1 MEIESFEIDSDSD
14 LNTSPIDE
22 SFFCYTE
29 LSDLLKSRS
38 KMNDPIY
45 WHKKVKRIC
54 RGVEKP
60 TDGLENQFYQ
70 KPIALIDTR
79 RHEQLRQIKDR
90 VALLKASDNQHGP
103 KIDVCYNDNPFISNP
118 NFLSEPNDDAIVS
131 RLPFDLAN
139 NLADGIIVQSSDW
152 LSPFENEIENE
163 KGNVNEKLKKKVVNL
178 LINPPPNN
186 IQVNGLKPG
195 DVLPTPYDIVNY
207 GIRGNQG
214 NQKVRY
220 PSYSFIPYGLEQRLP
235 QGTDYKQL
243 FDTSYISKTKVKKS
257 AKKSAS
263 KVKTNIVQKIY
274 KLQAKIPIAKNKIV
288 KRENIKKNI
297 KNLFQNIPVFTNVED
312 IPQKGDCI
320 LFIYTGTLYG
330 YEKKKIDDV
339 PKANYL
345 RYKIFHLR
353 NGNIHDDVTQLYD
366 DFHTLE
372 PKAMKNEINVEFFGC
387 YPSKGEDEK
396 IRRMKNINS
405 TIVPFSFSSEDLDP
419 ILEFAEVLVHGEGD
433 EIVNEGENNGES
445 DENEEKTHR
454 NLFDIFKLH
463 ASKLNIR
470 LTQLQLQ
477 TIQPLIE
484 KEKEKKKGTKQSRDK
499 EQGNEKQ
506 TIVKLA
512 IMFYYLVIFG
522 RSESKVRQYFQHVH
536 SFHWKKIEEK
546 LQAIKTLQF
555 QNVPYEKKMYDAIL
569 AKEKEEKEKEEKSSK
584 SNDSIDLTKL
594 YTMNWRFD
602 NEQKT
607 NKTAN
612 KNKTTTRREKEREKA
627 SLLLPLNLPKR
638 SGNQDERKIK
648 TMNYDEVQ
656 TGVRTIGEKEKKE
669 NEEKEDTQQNK
680 SKHKKELEVAF
691 KRDAESNKL
700 VSDFLLQKDN
710 EKVFLSK
717 DESVSIMALNSFV
730 LYLVPLVLGKI
741 AYQWLSNNP
750 KISYVK
756 KYIQF
761 NIEHAN
767 INMNSLLLPL
777 SSVNSVRSLVH
788 DQMMNPKQKGLDHLR
803 FVYLILQST
812 KNVNQSI
819 LKLLKSYLTDL
830 QDQLISKLDDS
841 IDELQMFREQDKI
854 KRMQFLGTMNSE
866 DARAFAQA
874 FKNGIAH
881 YPQFYQDEFERKKE
895 DKHGMDVGDGHGG
908 DDE

>member
-60 TDGLENQFYQ
+60 TDGLENQYYQ

-90 VALLKASDNQHGP
+90 VALLKASDNQPGP

-118 NFLSEPNDDAIVS
+118 NFLSEPYDDAKVS

-139 NLADGIIVQSSDW
+139 NLADGIIIQSSDW

-163 KGNVNEKLKKKVVNL
+163 SGKVNEKLKKKVVNL
-178 LINPPPNN
+178 LINPPPKN

-195 DVLPTPYDIVNY
+195 DVLPTPYDIVNQ
-207 GIRGNQG
+207 GIQG

-263 KVKTNIVQKIY
+263 KVKANIVQKIY

-288 KRENIKKNI
+288 KKENIKKNI
-297 KNLFQNIPVFTNVED
+297 KNLFQNIPVLTNVED

-330 YEKKKIDDV
+330 YEKKRIDDV
-339 PKANYL
+339 PKVNYL

-366 DFHTLE
+366 DFHTVE
-372 PKAMKNEINVEFFGC
+372 PKAMKNEINDEFFGC

-396 IRRMKNINS
+396 IRRLKNINS
-405 TIVPFSFSSEDLDP
+405 TIVPFSFSSEDLDQ
-419 ILEFAEVLVHGEGD
+419 ILEVYDEGEYNDKDFD
-433 EIVNEGENNGES
+433 EIVNEGENDGES
-445 DENEEKTHR
+445 DENEDEEKQR

-484 KEKEKKKGTKQSRDK
+484 KEKEKKKD
-499 EQGNEKQ
+499 NEKQ

-522 RSESKVRQYFQHVH
+522 RSESNVRQYFQNVH

-546 LQAIKTLQF
+546 IQAIKTLQF
-555 QNVPYEKKMYDAIL
+555 QNVPYEKKIYDAIL
-569 AKEKEEKEKEEKSSK
+569 AKEKEKEERENSSK
-584 SNDSIDLTKL
+584 SNDTIDLTKL

-612 KNKTTTRREKEREKA
+612 KNKTTTRKEREGEKA

-638 SGNQDERKIK
+638 LGNLDERKIK

-656 TGVRTIGEKEKKE
+656 TGVRTIEEKEKEDK
-669 NEEKEDTQQNK
+669 NEKEDTQQKNK

-691 KRDAESNKL
+691 KRDAESNKF
-700 VSDFLLQKDN
+700 VSDFLIQKD
-710 EKVFLSK
+710 KDKDFMSK

-756 KYIQF
+756 KYTQF

-767 INMNSLLLPL
+767 INTNSNSLLFPL

-854 KRMQFLGTMNSE
+854 KRMQFLGAMNSE

-874 FKNGIAH
+874 VRNGIEH
-881 YPQFYQDEFERKKE
+881 YPHFFQDEFERKKE
-895 DKHGMDVGDGHGG
+895 ATHEMDVGDGHGG
-908 DDE
+908 NDE